1 MDSERMSR
9 ITIDGVD
16 YPLLLTTRAV
26 KQISERYGG
35 MQELSSKL
43 ADIEHT
49 DLALGEVIWL
59 ICVLANQQ
67 IMIDRIKNPAN
78 VREPLTE
85 EYVELMTT
93 PLQLADFNSAILE
106 AFLKGTVRNVES
118 AAEAEGKN
126 AASA

>member
-1 MDSERMSR
+1 MDTERKSN
-9 ITIDGVD
+9 ITIDGME

-35 MQELSSKL
+35 MQELGSKL
-43 ADIEHT
+43 ANLEQSDM
-49 DLALGEVIWL
+49 ALGEVIWL

-93 PLQLADFNSAILE
+93 PLQLADFNAAILE
-106 AFLKGTVRNVES
+106 AFLRGTVRNVES
-118 AAEAEGKN
+118 AASEEVKKTE
-126 AASA
+126 SV